1 MEMNDLHSL
10 AEPKRVT
17 AKYCLTAFL
26 AGAAVFL
33 LSALPYAA
41 ENGFLFYFYGDFES
55 QQVPFLVYLRQILG
69 EMTVPQYDFYAGLG
83 MDFLDAYSFY
93 NLFSPFT
100 LITVLIPQKAVVYA
114 VPFLIALKLGVCGV
128 NGYLY
133 ASRFCK
139 EPCYALIA
147 SMLYTFSGYQMT
159 NLVFHY
165 MDGIAF
171 FPLLLY
177 ALETA
182 VTEKRRGVFGLAVAL
197 CALTNYYLFVIEV
210 IFVILYFLVR
220 LTGEAFRIGAKDFFC
235 LGAEALLGTAAA
247 GIVIVPAVVCI
258 LESPRFGESYSLNN
272 IMQMLFYETPWR
284 YARILQSVF
293 TVPDTQ
299 GYTNVFPD
307 FRGEYP
313 AGSRWSSQAAYIPLF
328 GMSGVIAA
336 FCTRQK
342 SWQKKLISI
351 CAVIAFVP
359 ILNSIFSL
367 GRTTYYARW
376 MFAPVLVMSVM
387 TALALENSPEK
398 FRLGIII
405 NGAVVIATAVFT
417 LIFPMEKLSLWETG
431 AYYSDSQKWTN
442 LGLTAAGLIITGIMI
457 FVVKRDENYPK
468 KIAVLV
474 IGAAFVLTET
484 TLLYGMGENRLPD
497 IAVKMRQT
505 YPELEETSYGK
516 RVTATN
522 QFDNFNILWGE
533 GSLYFFNSSVSPYVN
548 EYCEALGFEYYN
560 IYCDYASECLCSVK
574 TLVSN
579 QKVLAGFSDKHIFKE
594 QQGIYYIYE
603 NPDFIPMGFCYDY
616 CILRER
622 FDALDDDVRRR
633 LMLKAMVMDDT
644 SAVSGYLEEIP
655 EDEIYALTDE
665 QLSEECVKR
674 RESCAESFTA
684 DRNGF
689 SAEITLE
696 TPELVFFSIP
706 YSENFTAYIDGEKTE
721 LSKANI
727 GFTAVPVPSGS
738 HSIRFEYHSKA
749 RDIGT
754 ALSAVGIGGLA
765 VYTAAMLL
773 CRKRAKST
781 AVS

>member
-1 MEMNDLHSL
+1 MHSL

-17 AKYCLTAFL
+17 AKYCLIAFL
-26 AGAAVFL
+26 TGAAVFL

-41 ENGFLFYFYGDFES
+41 ENGFLFYFYGDFEA

-69 EMTVPQYDFYAGLG
+69 EMTVPQYDFNAGLG

-100 LITVLIPQKAVVYA
+100 LITVLIPQKAVIYA
-114 VPFLIALKLGVCGV
+114 VPFLIALKLGVCCI

-177 ALETA
+177 ALEAA
-182 VTEKRRGVFGLAVAL
+182 VTEKRRGLFGLAVAL

-210 IFVILYFLVR
+210 IFVIIYFLVR
-220 LTGEAFRIGAKDFFC
+220 LTDKTFRIGAKDFFC

-247 GIVIVPAVVCI
+247 GIVIVPAIVCI
-258 LESPRFGESYSLNN
+258 LGSPRFGESYSLSN
-272 IMQMLFYETPWR
+272 IMQMLFYEIPWR

-313 AGSRWSSQAAYIPLF
+313 EGSRWSSQAAYLPLF
-328 GMSGVIAA
+328 GMSGVVAY
-336 FCTRQK
+336 FCTHKK
-342 SWQKKLISI
+342 SWQKKLIAI
-351 CAVIAFVP
+351 CAVIALIP

-376 MFAPVLVMSVM
+376 LFAPVLIMSVM

-398 FRLGIII
+398 FRLGIVI
-405 NGAVVIATAVFT
+405 NGAVIIAIAVFT

-431 AYYSDSQKWTN
+431 AYYSDTQKWTN

-457 FVVKRDENYPK
+457 FAVKRDENYPK
-468 KIAVLV
+468 KAAVLV
-474 IGAAFVLTET
+474 IGAAFVLTES
-484 TLLYGMGENRLPD
+484 TLLYGMGENRSPD
-497 IAVKMRQT
+497 LAVKMRQT
-505 YPELEETSYGK
+505 YPEFEDTSYGK
-516 RVTATN
+516 RVTAVN
-522 QFDNFNILWGE
+522 RFDNFNILWGE

-579 QKVLAGFSDKHIFKE
+579 ANAFANFSDKHIFKE

-603 NPDFIPMGFCYDY
+603 NPDFIPIGFCYDY
-616 CILRER
+616 CISRER
-622 FDALDDDVRRR
+622 FDSLDDDVKSRI
-633 LMLKAMVMDDT
+633 MLKAMVVDNT
-644 SAVSGYLEEIP
+644 KNVSEYLEEIP
-655 EDEIYALTDE
+655 ENEIYALTDE
-665 QLSEECVKR
+665 QLSEECAKR
-674 RESCAESFTA
+674 RENYAESFTA
-684 DRNGF
+684 DGSGF
-689 SAEITLE
+689 TAEITLE
-696 TPELVFFSIP
+696 TPELVFFSTP
-706 YSENFTAYIDGEKTE
+706 YSDNFTAYIDCEKTE
-721 LSKANI
+721 IYNANI
-727 GFTAVPVPSGS
+727 GFSAVPVHSGT

-749 RDIGT
+749 RAIGT
-754 ALSAVGIGGLA
+754 AFSAVGIGGLA
-765 VYTAAMLL
+765 VYTAATML
-773 CRKRAKST
+773 RKKRIKT
-781 AVS
+781 DN

>member
-1 MEMNDLHSL
+1 M
-10 AEPKRVT
+10 T
-17 AKYCLTAFL
+17 AKYCLISFL

-41 ENGFLFYFYGDFES
+41 EDGFLFYFYGDFES

-69 EMTVPQYDFYAGLG
+69 EMTVPQYDFNAGLG

-100 LITVLIPQKAVVYA
+100 LITVLIPQKAVIYA
-114 VPFLIALKLGVCGV
+114 VPFLIALKLGVCCV

-139 EPCYALIA
+139 EPCYALTA

-159 NLVFHY
+159 NFVFHY

-182 VTEKRRGVFGLAVAL
+182 VTEKRRGLFGFAVAL

-220 LTGEAFRIGAKDFFC
+220 LTDEAFRIGAKDFFC

-247 GIVIVPAVVCI
+247 GIVIVPAIVCI
-258 LESPRFGESYSLNN
+258 LGSPRFGESYSLSN
-272 IMQMLFYETPWR
+272 IMQALFYETPWR

-313 AGSRWSSQAAYIPLF
+313 AGSRWSSQAAYLPLF
-328 GMSGVIAA
+328 GMSGVIAF
-336 FCTRQK
+336 FCANKK
-342 SWQKKLISI
+342 SWQKKLIAI
-351 CAVIAFVP
+351 CSVIALIP

-376 MFAPVLVMSVM
+376 LFAPVLVMSVM

-398 FRLGIII
+398 FKLGIII
-405 NGAVVIATAVFT
+405 NGAVVIAIAVFT

-431 AYYSDSQKWTN
+431 AYYSDTQKWTN
-442 LGLTAAGLIITGIMI
+442 LGLTAAGLIITGIMV
-457 FVVKRDENYPK
+457 FAVKRDENYSK
-468 KIAVLV
+468 KAAVLV
-474 IGAAFVLTET
+474 IGAAFVLTES

-505 YPELEETSYGK
+505 YPEFEETSYGK
-516 RVTATN
+516 RVTAVN

-579 QKVLAGFSDKHIFKE
+579 ADAFAGFSDKHIFKE

-616 CILRER
+616 CISRER
-622 FDALDDDVRRR
+622 FDALDGDVKRRI
-633 LMLKAMVMDDT
+633 MLKAMVVNDT
-644 SAVSGYLEEIP
+644 STVSGYLEEIP

-665 QLSEECVKR
+665 QLSEECAKR
-674 RESCAESFTA
+674 RENYAESFTA
-684 DRNGF
+684 DG
-689 SAEITLE
+689 SGATAEITLE

-706 YSENFTAYIDGEKTE
+706 YSDDFTAYIDGEKTE
-721 LSKANI
+721 IYNANI
-727 GFTAVPVPSGS
+727 GFMAVPVPSGS

-754 ALSAVGIGGLA
+754 ALSIVGIGGLA
-765 VYTAAMLL
+765 VYTAVMMF
-773 CRKRAKST
+773 CKKRVKT
-781 AVS
+781 DN

>member
-1 MEMNDLHSL
+1 MHSL

-17 AKYCLTAFL
+17 AKYCLIAFL

-41 ENGFLFYFYGDFES
+41 ENGFIFYFYGDFES

-69 EMTVPQYDFYAGLG
+69 GMTVPQYDFNAGLG

-100 LITVLIPQKAVVYA
+100 LITVLIPQKAVIYA
-114 VPFLIALKLGVCGV
+114 VPFLIALKLGVCCI

-139 EPCYALIA
+139 EPCCALIA
-147 SMLYTFSGYQMT
+147 SVLYTFSGYQMT
-159 NLVFHY
+159 NFVFHY

-177 ALETA
+177 ALEAA
-182 VTEKRRGVFGLAVAL
+182 VTEKRRGLFGLAVAL

-220 LTGEAFRIGAKDFFC
+220 LTDETFRIGAKDFFC

-247 GIVIVPAVVCI
+247 GIVIVSAIVCI
-258 LESPRFGESYSLNN
+258 LGSPRFGESYSLSN

-313 AGSRWSSQAAYIPLF
+313 AGSRWSSQAAYLPLF

-342 SWQKKLISI
+342 SWQKKLVAI
-351 CAVIAFVP
+351 CAVIALIP

-376 MFAPVLVMSVM
+376 LFAPVLIMSVM

-398 FRLGIII
+398 FRLGIVI

-431 AYYSDSQKWTN
+431 AYYSDTQKWTN

-457 FVVKRDENYPK
+457 FAVKKDENYPK
-468 KIAVLV
+468 KAAVLV
-474 IGAAFVLTET
+474 IGAAFVLTES
-484 TLLYGMGENRLPD
+484 TLLYGMGENRSPD
-497 IAVKMRQT
+497 LAVKMRQT
-505 YPELEETSYGK
+505 YPEFEDTSYGK
-516 RVTATN
+516 RVTAVN

-579 QKVLAGFSDKHIFKE
+579 ANAFAGFSDKHIFKE

-616 CILRER
+616 CISRER
-622 FDALDDDVRRR
+622 FDALDDDVKNGI
-633 LMLKAMVMDDT
+633 MLKAMVVNDT
-644 SAVSGYLEEIP
+644 STVSGYLEELP
-655 EDEIYALTDE
+655 EEEIYALSDE
-665 QLSEECVKR
+665 QLSGECAKR
-674 RESCAESFTA
+674 RENYAESFTS
-684 DRNGF
+684 DTSGF
-689 SAEITLE
+689 SAAITLE

-706 YSENFTAYIDGEKTE
+706 YSENFTAYIDGEKTDFYN
-721 LSKANI
+721 ANI

-754 ALSAVGIGGLA
+754 AFSAVGIGGLA
-765 VYTAAMLL
+765 VYTAAMMF
-773 CRKRAKST
+773 CKKRTKT
-781 AVS
+781 DN

>member
-1 MEMNDLHSL
+1 MHSL

-17 AKYCLTAFL
+17 AKYCLIAFL

-55 QQVPFLVYLRQILG
+55 QQVPFLVYLRRILG
-69 EMTVPQYDFYAGLG
+69 EMTVPQYDFNAGLG

-100 LITVLIPQKAVVYA
+100 LITVLIPQKAVIYA
-114 VPFLIALKLGVCGV
+114 VPFLIALKLGVCCV

-159 NLVFHY
+159 NFVFHY

-177 ALETA
+177 ALEAA
-182 VTEKRRGVFGLAVAL
+182 VTEKRRGLFGLAVAL

-210 IFVILYFLVR
+210 LFVIIYFLVR
-220 LTGEAFRIGAKDFFC
+220 LTDKTFRIGAKDFFC

-247 GIVIVPAVVCI
+247 GIVLVPAVVCT
-258 LESPRFGESYSLNN
+258 LDSPRFGESYSLSN
-272 IMQMLFYETPWR
+272 IMQAIFYGTPWR
-284 YARILQSVF
+284 YARILQSMF
-293 TVPDTQ
+293 TIPDTQ

-313 AGSRWSSQAAYIPLF
+313 EGSRWSSQAMYIPLF
-328 GMSGVIAA
+328 GMSGVVAY
-336 FCTRQK
+336 FCTHKK
-342 SWQKKLISI
+342 SWQKKLVAI
-351 CAVIAFVP
+351 CFVIAFIP

-376 MFAPVLVMSVM
+376 LFAPVLIMSVM

-398 FRLGIII
+398 FKLGIII
-405 NGAVVIATAVFT
+405 NGAVVIAIAVFT

-431 AYYSDSQKWTN
+431 AYYSDTQKWTN

-457 FVVKRDENYPK
+457 FIVKRDESYPK
-468 KIAVLV
+468 KMAVLV
-474 IGAAFVLTET
+474 IGAAFVLTES

-497 IAVKMRQT
+497 TAVKMRQT
-505 YPELEETSYGK
+505 YPEFEDTSYGK
-516 RVTATN
+516 RVTAVN

-579 QKVLAGFSDKHIFKE
+579 ANAFANFSDKHIFKE

-616 CILRER
+616 CISRER
-622 FDALDDDVRRR
+622 FDALDDDVKSRI
-633 LMLKAMVMDDT
+633 MLKAMVVGDT
-644 SAVSGYLEEIP
+644 KKVSGYLEEIP

-665 QLSEECVKR
+665 QLSEECARR
-674 RESCAESFTA
+674 RENYAESFTA
-684 DRNGF
+684 DTSGF
-689 SAEITLE
+689 TAEITLK

-706 YSENFTAYIDGEKTE
+706 YSDDFTAYIDGKKTE
-721 LSKANI
+721 IYNANI
-727 GFTAVPVPSGS
+727 GFMAVPVPSGS

-749 RDIGT
+749 RDIGM
-754 ALSAVGIGGLA
+754 ALSIVGIGGLA
-765 VYTAAMLL
+765 VYTAVMMF
-773 CRKRAKST
+773 CKKRIKT
-781 AVS
+781 DN